1 MRILKY
7 THYAYLAIGFYA
19 LIDAIIKFSNKE
31 EGYQMGLGI
40 AVLAIAMFFFRRHF
54 VNKFEKRKNQ

>member
-1 MRILKY
+1 MKILKY

-19 LIDAIIKFSNKE
+19 LIDAIIKFSNQE
-31 EGYQMGLGI
+31 EGYQMGFGI
-40 AVLAIAMFFFRRHF
+40 AVLAIGMFFFRRHF